1 MTTARMND
9 DDVDDDD
16 DECKTKAWAKTPTN
30 LRAFRRFGQ
39 MLAVGFALS
48 HIRTFALE
56 LFVSVGWADELTFV
70 VRRAALPRARLTPP
84 ESAPCRSSTATMRT
98 PCPGTHPS
106 TGYARA
112 FPFRAPLPR
121 MRRRA
126 SFVPLG
132 GPSRFERATRRVV
145 ARPRARAGE
154 TPTRRATRTTARTRA
169 TRSTPKS
176 RVARGSRRGPHPP
189 SNARKAFS

>member
-1 MTTARMND
+1 MMMMMMMS
-9 DDVDDDD
+9 V
-16 DECKTKAWAKTPTN
+16 K
-30 LRAFRRFGQ
+30 Q
-39 MLAVGFALS
+39 
-48 HIRTFALE
+48 
-56 LFVSVGWADELTFV
+56 SVGENASIAVSQSKSSFLSVGPTELTFV
-70 VRRAALPRARLTPP
+70 VRGATLPRARLTPT

-98 PCPGTHPS
+98 PCLGKHPS